1 MFGNEDVVDVVV
13 LPQVSMRN
21 ICFTIRTF
29 DEVVCLGITEI
40 GVFTAVVLNFTA
52 LVTISAIG
60 DDSMDVAIPDDSN
73 DQNVVLEDL
82 RFDTTPHVAG

>member
-1 MFGNEDVVDVVV
+1 
-13 LPQVSMRN
+13 MRN